1 MQSIQDKISKRIY
14 GNGGGW
20 AFSHKDFIDLGSI
33 EAIDVSLHRLE
44 QVGKIRRVI
53 RGLYDYPHYSKLL
66 KCNLSPD
73 IFQIAEA
80 IGRKFK
86 WRIQPTGAAALNRLN
101 LSTQIPGRIVFLSDG
116 PSRKYDVMGMKLEF
130 KKTSLKDSSLQ
141 YLNSELL
148 VQAIKALGRERIDR
162 NIAEKIREHFN
173 QAERAKILRD
183 TQYVTCW
190 IYEVIKDIFHEGN
203 S

>member
-1 MQSIQDKISKRIY
+1 MQSIQNKIAKRIC

-20 AFSHKDFIDLGSI
+20 VFSHKDFIDLGSI

-44 QVGKIRRVI
+44 QAGKIRRVI
-53 RGLYDYPHYSKLL
+53 RGLYDYPRYSKLL

-73 IFQIAEA
+73 IFRVAEA

-101 LSTQIPGRIVFLSDG
+101 LSTQVPGRIVFLSDG
-116 PSRKYDVMGMKLEF
+116 PSREYDIMGMKLEF

-148 VQAIKALGRERIDR
+148 VQAIKALGRERIDHD
-162 NIAEKIREHFN
+162 ISEKIREYFN

-183 TQYVTCW
+183 TQYVTGW
-190 IYEVIKDIFHEGN
+190 IYELIKDIFCEEN